1 MTTDQTVQM
10 SSFTGLHAEVSDIV
24 LRCFYDVYR
33 ELGGGFIESVYHR
46 ALALALSNAG
56 MKVAVEVP
64 IPVHYRGVVVGEFK
78 ADLTVNSCVLLELK
92 AVHGLDS
99 MHEAQILNYLKATKF
114 EVGLLL
120 NFGPRPHFKRFVLQN
135 EKKIIRV
142 APHVSTDD
150 LQDNER

>member
-1 MTTDQTVQM
+1 MTADQITQR
-10 SSFTGLHAEVSDIV
+10 SAFTGLHAEISDVV

-46 ALALALSNAG
+46 ALEVALRDAG

-64 IPVHYRGVVVGEFK
+64 IPVHYRGLIVGEFK
-78 ADLTVNSCVLLELK
+78 ADVTVNGCVLLELK
-92 AVHGLDS
+92 AVNGLDS
-99 MHEAQILNYLKATKF
+99 MHEAQILNYLRATTF

-135 EKKIIRV
+135 EKKTIRV
-142 APHVSTDD
+142 DPCVSVVE
-150 LQDNER
+150 LEGESR